1 MSDDPFLRL
10 HRTAEAI
17 GYPALLIVSGLC
29 LGLVVAA
36 VALLAL
42 TPGVFALAF
51 AVLNLAGA
59 VAILSGAILAT
70 IADVEDPEPRKAA
83 LPTARPHATRVMPFA
98 AEPRSAEPASADRRA
113 A

>member
-1 MSDDPFLRL
+1 MRDDPFLRF
-10 HRTAEAI
+10 HRTAEAA

-29 LGLVVAA
+29 LSLVMSA

-42 TPGVFALAF
+42 TPGVFGLAF
-51 AVLNLAGA
+51 AMLNLAVA

-70 IADVEDPEPRKAA
+70 IGDVEDPEPRKAA
-83 LPTARPHATRVMPFA
+83 LPSAGPHATIVMPIA
-98 AEPRSAEPASADRRA
+98 AERRSAEPASADRRA